1 MDSLKCGRC
10 NALRETTDNF
20 CRRCGHQLTVNL
32 PAVRE
37 ETLPVPALKGLP
49 PSLVG
54 SVAVLA
60 VGTGLEWLARRMAG
74 NAARAAGRALVSSER
89 APPPAPRQAQAP
101 AVTIDEIVY
110 VRKVQ
115 VRR

>member
-1 MDSLKCGRC
+1 MDALKCARC
-10 NALRETTDNF
+10 NASRETTDNF
-20 CRRCGHQLTVNL
+20 CRRCGHQFTVNL
-32 PAVRE
+32 PAVHDDASPA
-37 ETLPVPALKGLP
+37 PVMKGLP
-49 PSLVG
+49 PSVIG

-74 NAARAAGRALVSSER
+74 NAARAAGRALVTSDR
-89 APPPAPRQAQAP
+89 PPPPAARAHAEPD
-101 AVTIDEIVY
+101 VTIDEVVY